1 MIGVKK
7 FSSEFIEQVRQAN
20 DIVSVISE
28 YVALKR
34 QGRNFWACCPFHN
47 EKTASFSVAA
57 DKGFFYCF
65 GCHASGDVF
74 KFIMMK
80 ENLSF
85 AEAVARLAE
94 RAHIAL
100 PAVEKTA
107 QEIERDRLV
116 TRLYQIN
123 EMAGNFFHNCL
134 TKTHYGQPGLAYFHG
149 RHVSDDTIREFKLG
163 FAPDS
168 WNKLTDAFMKKG
180 VAGRDLVR
188 LGLAKEK
195 NGRFYDAFRNRVM
208 FPIRDGRSRI
218 VGFGGRVLDDSKP
231 KYLNSPETPIFNK
244 RRLLFAMD
252 LAHKAIY
259 EEGKAVLV
267 EGYMDVVAAHNHGIH
282 NVVASL
288 GTAFTPDQARLLQ
301 RQAKE
306 LVLSYDM
313 DGAGRQATLRA
324 MEIVRGMSMAIRV
337 VSLPQGKDPDEY
349 INTAGPDKFR
359 DAVNHAPNVLDYMLQ
374 TACRRFDRTTLE
386 GKSAIT
392 AMVLPVLAA
401 VDNRV
406 VLEAFLA
413 KMASQLKID
422 DNAVRSE
429 FNKYIAKHPELG
441 QQQVVISASVS
452 HENAA
457 ARGSGAMAVAE
468 ENILRFLLEKPAACG
483 RIQEKIDTAF
493 FTDAKRKHIYQ
504 TILDVYT
511 QQGMYTKG
519 DIQENLTP
527 EEAEEVA
534 RIMIL
539 QDVPMDE
546 NVVMDYVKRFRLA
559 ELQKQYMEHSR
570 RAAAYSRENDS
581 RVITELAACKQIN
594 EEIKKWS

>member
-1 MIGVKK
+1 MGVKK

-28 YVALKR
+28 YVSLKR
-34 QGRNFWACCPFHN
+34 QGQNFWACCPFHN

-74 KFIMMK
+74 KFVMMK

-85 AEAVARLAE
+85 AEAVARLSE

-107 QEIERDRLV
+107 QEVERDKLMQ
-116 TRLYQIN
+116 RLYTIN

-134 TKTHYGQPGLAYFHG
+134 IQTHYGQPGLAYFHK
-149 RHVSDDTIREFKLG
+149 RHVSDETIREFKLG

-180 VAGRDLVR
+180 IAGKDLVR

-195 NGRFYDAFRNRVM
+195 NGHFYDAFRNRVM

-259 EEGKAVLV
+259 EQGRAVLV

-288 GTAFTPDQARLLQ
+288 GTAFTPEQARLLQ
-301 RQAKE
+301 RQARE

-313 DGAGRQATLRA
+313 DSAGRQATLRA
-324 MEIVRGMSMAIRV
+324 MEIVRGMSLTVRV

-349 INTAGPDKFR
+349 INTAGPDKFQ
-359 DAVNHAPNVLDYMLQ
+359 DAVYNAPNVLDYMLQ
-374 TACRRFDRTTLE
+374 TACRQFDSTTLE
-386 GKSAIT
+386 GKSSIT
-392 AMVLPVLAA
+392 AMVLPALAA

-406 VLEAFLA
+406 VLEAFLS

-441 QQQVVISASVS
+441 QQQVIVSASVA

-468 ENILRFLLEKPAACG
+468 ENILRFLLEKPAACE
-483 RIQEKIDTAF
+483 RIQQKIDTAF
-493 FTDAKRKHIYQ
+493 FTDTRRRHIYQ
-504 TILDVYT
+504 IILDTYAS
-511 QQGMYTKG
+511 QGTYTKG
-519 DIQENLTP
+519 DIQEQLTP
-527 EEAEEVA
+527 DEAGEVA

-546 NVVMDYVKRFRLA
+546 QVVMDYVKRFRLA
-559 ELQKQYMEHSR
+559 ELQKQYIEHSK

>member
-28 YVALKR
+28 YVPLKR
-34 QGRNFWACCPFHN
+34 QGRNFWACCPFHH

-74 KFIMMK
+74 KFVMMQ
-80 ENLSF
+80 ENLPF

-100 PAVEKTA
+100 PAMEKTA
-107 QEIERDRLV
+107 QEIEQDKLIR
-116 TRLYQIN
+116 RLYEIN

-149 RHVSDDTIREFKLG
+149 RHVSDETIRAFKLG

-208 FPIRDGRSRI
+208 FPIRDGRGRI

-259 EEGKAVLV
+259 EEGRAVLV

-288 GTAFTPDQARLLQ
+288 GTAFTPEQARLLQ
-301 RQAKE
+301 RQAHE

-324 MEIVRGMSMAIRV
+324 MEIVRGMNLTIRV

-349 INTAGPDKFR
+349 INAAGPAAFQQ
-359 DAVNHAPNVLDYMLQ
+359 AVAQAPNVLDYMLQ
-374 TACRRFDRTTLE
+374 TACKRFDRMTLE

-413 KMASQLKID
+413 KMAAQLHID
-422 DNAVRSE
+422 DNAIRSE
-429 FNKYIAKHPELG
+429 FNKYIAKHPESG
-441 QQQVVISASVS
+441 QQQVIISASVP

-468 ENILRFLLEKPAACG
+468 ENILRFLLEHPAACE
-483 RIQEKIDTAF
+483 RIQQTIDVAF
-493 FTDAKRKHIYQ
+493 FTDARRKHIYQ
-504 TILDVYT
+504 TICDVHAR
-511 QQGMYTKG
+511 QGLYAKQ
-519 DIQENLTP
+519 DIQEQLTP

-539 QDVPMDE
+539 QDAPMDE
-546 NVVMDYVKRFRLA
+546 QVVMDYVKRFRLA
-559 ELQKQYMEHSR
+559 ELQKQYIEHSR
-570 RAAAYSRENDS
+570 RAAAYSRDNDS